1 MFGCDLGFGGCVNGC
16 DDGCDDVI
24 FGRSAT
30 GGGGGGGIKS
40 GVELE
45 LGLLWAVT
53 GNGATIRSGDGR
65 DTGCDTGCGF
75 GCDDVTVGLCEL

>member
-16 DDGCDDVI
+16 DDDDDVI
-24 FGRSAT
+24 DGKSAT
-30 GGGGGGGIKS
+30 GGGGGGGINS